1 MLRNRIASPCLPGP
15 ERIVGLGFRYWTHGC
30 QSGDI
35 LSWHRAWEFYCGL
48 FGVFGGSEAAT
59 KLSRWVNALNRSRA
73 REIEV
78 FSGVSRGFS
87 VDECIAV
94 AMIAACQHNTCPAM
108 RACAFALMESSGIEN
123 VVDEA
128 QAFAD
133 TLMSLDQVLSAGSIM
148 TIPALVSPANTYLH

>member
-1 MLRNRIASPCLPGP
+1 MMRERIVSPCLPAP

-35 LSWHRAWEFYCGL
+35 LSWHRAWELYCGQ
-48 FGVFGGSEAAT
+48 FGVFGGGEAVS
-59 KLSRWVNALNRSRA
+59 KLSRWVNVLNQTTA

-87 VDECIAV
+87 LDECIAV

-108 RACAFALMESSGIEN
+108 RACAFALIESSGVER

-128 QAFAD
+128 QTFAD
-133 TLMSLDQVLSAGSIM
+133 TLMSLDQVLSPASIIK
-148 TIPALVSPANTYLH
+148 IPGVVSPANNYRH